1 MTSGDVTED
10 ATRDV
15 TENRTVGRVSSTGP
29 GEGVGA
35 SQWSAA
41 RNPTRRPV
49 LRSVLTIGV
58 VASVFLV
65 CLLVLVGILGERLTG
80 QVIITSALMAIIPLF
95 VIVPTY
101 LWLDRYE
108 AEPTGYLV
116 FAFLWGALV
125 AVVGAF
131 FLNTFGLKILVE
143 ARTGVERRDL
153 GHVAGLPWARDAQPL
168 VPRRPGELC
177 RAGKRDGPHGRGRP
191 CRRDDDG

>member
-1 MTSGDVTED
+1 MTSGDT
-10 ATRDV
+10 TGDV
-15 TENRTVGRVSSTGP
+15 TTGQASPTGP
-29 GEGVGA
+29 APGGSGPGGRT
-35 SQWSAA
+35 SQWSAV

-131 FLNTFGLKILVE
+131 FLN
-143 ARTGVERRDL
+143 
-153 GHVAGLPWARDAQPL
+153 
-168 VPRRPGELC
+168 
-177 RAGKRDGPHGRGRP
+177 
-191 CRRDDDG
+191 